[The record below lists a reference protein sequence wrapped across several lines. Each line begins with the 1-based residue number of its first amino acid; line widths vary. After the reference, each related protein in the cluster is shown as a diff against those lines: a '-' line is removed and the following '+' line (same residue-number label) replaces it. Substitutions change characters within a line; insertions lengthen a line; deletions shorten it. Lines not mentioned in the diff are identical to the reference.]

1 MNDDSRV
8 GQAGESWNDTFA
20 TRAMNMP
27 PDPVHMKTYDEYP
40 SKFSPLFFVMI
51 ALTVVSAVGS
61 FASYKSGNTTWWLV
75 LLVVTLLLL
84 FALRRFPKPDDLKD
98 IAYEN
103 GLLIPAI
110 VIETQPLTLLALA
123 DMRGQEDVDLV
134 WGCLK
139 LPVKQLPH
147 HTIAIDEKVPCVS
160 MFGMP
165 GNGYWSIFQ
174 PRPVAWG
181 YDDPALVKKVTE
193 SLTVDDVDDVDEW
206 AVLRELKDA
215 MKGAPNN
222 KVIYFDAAL
231 QQTDK
236 P

>member
-1 MNDDSRV
+1 MTDDSRV
-8 GQAGESWNDTFA
+8 GQVGESWNDTFA
-20 TRAMNMP
+20 SRAMNMP
-27 PDPVHMKTYDEYP
+27 PDPVHMETYDEYP
-40 SKFSPLFFVMI
+40 SKFSPLFYVVI
-51 ALTVVSAVGS
+51 ALAVFTGVCS
-61 FASYKSGNTTWWLV
+61 FSLYRSGNTSGWLI
-75 LLVVTLLLL
+75 LLVMTLLLL
-84 FALRRFPKPDDLKD
+84 LVLRAFPRPVGHRD

-110 VIETQPLTLLALA
+110 VIETKPLTLLALA

-139 LPVKQLPH
+139 LPVKQLPN

-165 GNGYWSIFQ
+165 ENGYWSLFL

-181 YDDPALVKKVTE
+181 YSDPTLVKKVTE
-193 SLTVDDVDDVDEW
+193 SLTVDDEDDIDEW
-206 AVLRELKDA
+206 AVLQELKDA
-215 MKGAPNN
+215 MKKAPNN

-231 QQTDK
+231 QKTDK